1 MIEQIERNLS
11 QRAGLGFFI
20 MIVIGFLALVIN
32 QPYITNL
39 KFSFMGFFI
48 ALVLVSFF
56 FVRYVESKGGI
67 GIRWRLTT

>member
-39 KFSFMGFFI
+39 MFSFMGFFI

-56 FVRYVESKGGI
+56 LLGMLKVKEALESDGD
-67 GIRWRLTT
+67 

>member
-1 MIEQIERNLS
+1 MMMIEQIERNLS

-48 ALVLVSFF
+48 ALILVSFF
-56 FVRYVESKGGI
+56 LLGMWKVKEALESDGD
-67 GIRWRLTT
+67 

>member
-48 ALVLVSFF
+48 ALTICSFF
-56 FVRYVESKGGI
+56 VLGVWKVRET
-67 GIRWRLTT
+67 LDENN

>member
-32 QPYITNL
+32 QPYIANL

-48 ALVLVSFF
+48 ALTICSFF
-56 FVRYVESKGGI
+56 VLGVWKVREA
-67 GIRWRLTT
+67 LDENN